1 MKKIKLKALKIG
13 NFKGIRELEIDFDG
27 KDICLVGTNET
38 GKTTVFD
45 AFRWLLFD
53 KDSQGRSMFNI
64 KPLDSE
70 NNEIHK
76 VNSIV
81 TGLLEIE
88 EDGETKTLKLMK
100 DYHEVWTKSRG
111 SSKETFDGH
120 TTDYY
125 IDEVPVKKKEYDE
138 TINNLIDEDIFKAIT
153 DPLFVGNMHWQD
165 QRELLFSMTE
175 MPEVREIAELAA
187 EKEEAVS
194 VERLCEE
201 LDSPDDVDKYEKKL
215 KSSMNKINGKLE
227 ELPARIDEVK
237 RSMPEEAVDTAKLE
251 ELKQKR
257 ESLISSREGL
267 QKKLLDAKS
276 TGAEAEIRKKIN
288 ETEAK
293 INEVKEKKREKLNK
307 EIDEIREEEATT
319 QEQIHRVKQLKEVIE
334 KEKEAVEELKEKR
347 EDLLEQYEEWKH
359 KDFPKDSTTCPVCE
373 QRLPQEQIEEHRAE
387 FNQKKSQKMEQ
398 IVEKGKEVKE
408 KIKERTA
415 RLKETQGDLAKY
427 NSLEKLE
434 NELEQWENRKTEKI
448 QAKNGRSKEEAELLE
463 KKKELENE
471 LEEAENQENPAVEK
485 YQERIAA
492 VDDTITEVDH
502 KIAAAEG
509 VEKAKER
516 LKELQAEE
524 KQYVAKYEELEQQLF
539 ELEEFMLAR
548 IELIQQQVNDKFDLT
563 NWKLFE
569 VQVNGGINQ
578 TCEPLSKGVPWSDMN
593 TGSKFQVGMDIIN
606 TLTDHYGYQAPVFV
620 DNRERVAKL
629 KGIDSQTINLV
640 MGPADEEL
648 VSIQVDSAEEA
659 DAIVRGVRQNKQAQE
674 VGPIQ
679 ESLFQN

>member
-53 KDSQGRSMFNI
+53 KDSQERSMFSI

-76 VNSIV
+76 LNSIV

-88 EDGETKTLKLMK
+88 ENGETKTLKLMK

-120 TTDYY
+120 TTDYFL
-125 IDEVPVKKKEYDE
+125 DGVPVKKKEYDE

-153 DPLFVGNMHWQD
+153 DPLHVGNMHWQD
-165 QRELLFSMTE
+165 QRELLFSMTD

-187 EKEEAVS
+187 EKEEAVN

-237 RSMPEEAVDTAKLE
+237 RSMPEEAIDSGKLE

-257 ESLISSREGL
+257 KSLISSREGL
-267 QKKLLDAKS
+267 QEKLLEAKS

-293 INEVKEKKREKLNK
+293 INEVKEKKTHSLNK
-307 EIDEIREEEATT
+307 EIDEIRYEEAEI
-319 QEQIHRVKQLKEVIE
+319 QENIRTVKALKEEIE
-334 KEKEAVEELKEKR
+334 KDKEAIEELKEKR
-347 EDLLEQYEEWKH
+347 EDLLEQYEDWKN
-359 KDFPKDSTTCPVCE
+359 KNFPKDSTTCPVCE
-373 QRLPQEQIEEHRAE
+373 QRLPQEQIKQHRAE
-387 FNQKKSQKMEQ
+387 FNQEKSQKMEQ
-398 IVEKGKEVKE
+398 IVEKGKKVKKQIKE
-408 KIKERTA
+408 KTA
-415 RLKETQGDLAKY
+415 RLKESQQELAEHK
-427 NSLEKLE
+427 SIEKLE
-434 NELEQWENRKTEKI
+434 AELEQWESRKTEKI

-463 KKKELENE
+463 KQKELKKQ

-492 VDDTITEVDH
+492 VDEKITEVDH

-516 LKELQAEE
+516 LEELQAEE

-548 IELIQQQVNDKFDLT
+548 IELIQQQVNEKFDLT

-578 TCEPLSKGVPWSDMN
+578 TCEPLSDGVPWSDMN

-606 TLTDHYGYQAPVFV
+606 TLTDYYGYQAPVFI

-629 KGIDSQTINLV
+629 PMIESQTIHLV
-640 MGPADEEL
+640 MKPDVEELKTIFLDEEET
-648 VSIQVDSAEEA
+648 VDEVLESKEP
-659 DAIVRGVRQNKQAQE
+659 VQE
-674 VGPIQ
+674 T
-679 ESLFQN
+679 LF